1 MEDSKNLD
9 KILDKRKEVVANNDY
24 VNKAR
29 TFGVKVLNHGDHM
42 HFKHKVDSYTG
53 MIEDYKKNID
63 SPNPCFGKNTI
74 NLKIKNGR
82 GKWGGPQS
90 SPRGSRNHSMSR
102 KREGD
107 SNFHIENNMKKIKTT
122 NRVKSPKKKNNS

>member
-9 KILDKRKEVVANNDY
+9 KILDKRKEVQANNDY

-29 TFGVKVLNHGDHM
+29 TFGVKVQNHGDHM
-42 HFKHKVDSYTG
+42 HFKHKVDSYMG

-82 GKWGGPQS
+82 GKWGGHQS
-90 SPRGSRNHSMSR
+90 SPHDSVSR
-102 KREGD
+102 KREVD
-107 SNFHIENNMKKIKTT
+107 SNFQIENNMKKVKIT
-122 NRVKSPKKKNNS
+122 NKAKSPKKKVNT